1 VNITLLGHHDIAS
14 LYALNRVMS
23 LLPEH
28 NYSILLSGDLG
39 TQAAPEDSLAQLV
52 EADAQLCEQLLAGSI
67 IGPVAVQL
75 SQRPHATLPKPNSAA
90 GLQIL
95 RDLEPELIISIRYR
109 RILREEAIAIPEQ
122 GVLNLHSGILP
133 DYKGVM
139 ATFWALLAGEEQIGA
154 TLHRITDSGID
165 TGPVMQIYRRPARP
179 ERSYLAN
186 VLGLYAGGC
195 NMIAAAVRAI
205 AAGEAV
211 PAQAQTGEGRY
222 FCAPCAAA
230 VRRFTEQGLILAD
243 GEEAAEIR
251 S

>member
-1 VNITLLGHHDIAS
+1 MNITLLGHYDIAS

-28 NYSILLSGDLG
+28 RYSVLLSGELQTQGAPGDLL
-39 TQAAPEDSLAQLV
+39 ERLA
-52 EADAQLCEQLLAGSI
+52 EADAELCEQFLAGSI
-67 IGPVAVQL
+67 TGPVAAQL
-75 SQRPHATLPKPNSAA
+75 GQRPHATLPKPNAA
-90 GLQIL
+90 EGLQIL
-95 RDLEPELIISIRYR
+95 RDLEPELIISVRYR
-109 RILREEAIAIPEQ
+109 RILREEAIAIPGH

-139 ATFWALLAGEEQIGA
+139 ATFWAMLAGEEQIGA

-165 TGPVMQIYRRPARP
+165 TGPIIEIYRRPTRP

-186 VLGLYAGGC
+186 VLGLYTEGS
-195 NMIAAAVRAI
+195 NMIGAALRAI
-205 AAGEAV
+205 ATGEAL
-211 PAQAQTGEGRY
+211 PARAQTGGGRY
-222 FCAPCAAA
+222 FGAPDAAA
-230 VRRFTEQGLILAD
+230 VRRFTKQGLILVD